1 MAKDEREQGRA
12 SAVSLL
18 MRWGPDRVEPSRS
31 ADGGDRSPIPGLRLT
46 PPAPP
51 SERAPVFCGD
61 VAIRIRRDGTWLYEG
76 SPIRRKAL
84 VCLFASCL
92 TREADGSYWLV
103 TPAERGRITVDDAP
117 FVAVELFVAGEGE
130 RQVLSFRTNVDELI
144 EAGPEHPIRVAHD
157 LVTCL
162 PTPYVRVRE
171 GRGRFPIEARIER
184 AVYYE
189 LVALAVPEMV
199 HGERVL
205 GVWSGGRF
213 FVLGPAGEP

>member
-1 MAKDEREQGRA
+1 MAKDEREQGGA
-12 SAVSLL
+12 SAVSFL
-18 MRWGPDRVEPSRS
+18 MRSAHERVEPNRS

-46 PPAPP
+46 PPHAR
-51 SERAPVFCGD
+51 SERAPVFRGD

-144 EAGPEHPIRVAHD
+144 EAGPAHPIRVAHD

-162 PTPYVRVRE
+162 PTPYLRVRE
-171 GRGRFPIEARIER
+171 GQGRFPIEARIER

-189 LVALAVPEMV
+189 LVALAVPETV

-205 GVWSGGRF
+205 GVWSCGRF

>member
-1 MAKDEREQGRA
+1 MAKDEREQGGA
-12 SAVSLL
+12 SAVSAVTRLAH
-18 MRWGPDRVEPSRS
+18 DRFEPSRS
-31 ADGGDRSPIPGLRLT
+31 ADGGDRSPIPGLRLA
-46 PPAPP
+46 PPAPR
-51 SERAPVFCGD
+51 SERAPKVCGD
-61 VAIRIRRDGTWLYEG
+61 VAIRIRRDGTWLYQG

-92 TREADGSYWLV
+92 TREADGSFWLV

-130 RQVLSFRTNVDELI
+130 RQLLSFRTNVDELV
-144 EAGPEHPIRVAHD
+144 EAGPDHPIRIAYD

-162 PTPYVRVRE
+162 PTPYLRVRE
-171 GRGRFPIEARIER
+171 GRGRYPIEARIER

-189 LVALAVPEMV
+189 LVALAVPEVV

-205 GVWSGGRF
+205 GVWSRARF
-213 FVLGPAGEP
+213 FPLGSAEEP

>member
-1 MAKDEREQGRA
+1 MAKSKREEGSA

-18 MRWGPDRVEPSRS
+18 MRLTHDRIEPSRS

-46 PPAPP
+46 PPAAR
-51 SERAPVFCGD
+51 SERAPAFCGD
-61 VAIRIRRDGTWLYEG
+61 IAIRIRRDGTWLYEG

-103 TPAERGRITVDDAP
+103 TPTERGRIDVDDAP

-144 EAGPEHPIRVAHD
+144 EAGPAHPVRVAHD

-162 PTPYVRVRE
+162 PTPYLRVRE

-189 LVALAVPEMV
+189 LVALAVPEVV

-205 GVWSGGRF
+205 GVWSCGRF
-213 FVLGPAGEP
+213 FPLGPAEEP